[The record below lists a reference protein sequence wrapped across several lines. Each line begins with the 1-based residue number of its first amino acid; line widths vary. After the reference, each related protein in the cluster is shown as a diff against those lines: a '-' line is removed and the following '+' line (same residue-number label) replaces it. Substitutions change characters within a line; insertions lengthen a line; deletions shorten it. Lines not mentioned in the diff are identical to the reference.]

1 MINSVIPND
10 RSAGR
15 RILTVEMALWI
26 LIAVVA
32 LALRLSHL
40 DAAPLNP
47 VEAREAT
54 LAWRAATGQ
63 GMPEGTNYSP
73 LLLAMNTLLFTLCGT
88 SDVLARFWP
97 ALFGV
102 LLVVTPLLLRSRVGR
117 LGALASGLYLAI
129 SPTALVASRQVDGA
143 TVAAAGGMLLSGGLV
158 RFFDTDDAGQDNG
171 PRLWLT
177 LSVAGLALAVTSS
190 PIAYGFLLTLGLACL
205 ILAWTWS
212 DRQHIFRLMPHASR
226 LTLPFVLA
234 ILALSTGFGWNLA
247 GIGATGD
254 LFASWLARFGLTSN
268 PTASSLTLVVIYEPL
283 ALLLGLGGLIWA
295 VRRGYRFG
303 LLMGLWA
310 GLGFFLL
317 ALMPGRAPLDV
328 LWVILPLAVLTG
340 VAAKALLQN
349 LGKLGSVPLEPLPL
363 RGGWLNEGA
372 YALVVLLLWAHF
384 YLMLARYAAFGAPAD
399 MALALLS
406 LLLQV
411 LLGTSFALAID
422 IGAAWQ
428 GAAAGTCVALLAVT
442 LSTGWGAAHVRPS
455 DPREL
460 LTRQPTAI
468 GVRDLVQTLRDRSW
482 RETGIPTTL
491 PFTFESAPD
500 STLAW
505 YLRDFS
511 AARRVENLG
520 GLVGESASVL
530 VASGR
535 ELALPDAEY
544 VGQDFPLRHSGN
556 QHEIRC
562 TWEWPPRCNAVI
574 DWLLFRDT
582 PSPPPVEEWVTL
594 WLHHPA
600 ALTGSLDD

>member
-1 MINSVIPND
+1 
-10 RSAGR
+10 
-15 RILTVEMALWI
+15 MALWI

-32 LALRLSHL
+32 LALRFPHL

-47 VEAREAT
+47 AEAREAT
-54 LAWRAATGQ
+54 LAWRAVTGQ

-73 LLLAMNTLLFTLCGT
+73 LLLAMNALLFTLCET

-97 ALFGV
+97 ALFGG
-102 LLVVTPLLLRSRVGR
+102 LLALTPLLLRSHVGR

-129 SPTALVASRQVDGA
+129 SPTALVASRQLDGA
-143 TVAAAGGMLLSGGLV
+143 IMAAAGGMLLLGGLV
-158 RFFDTDDAGQDNG
+158 RFFDTDDAGQGSDQ
-171 PRLWLT
+171 RLWLT

-190 PIAYGFLLTLGLACL
+190 LVAYGFLLTLGLACL

-212 DRQHIFRLMPHASR
+212 DRQRISRLTPYASR

-234 ILALSTGFGWNLA
+234 ILALSTGIGWNLA

-254 LFASWLARFGLTSN
+254 LFASWLARFGLASN
-268 PTASSLTLVVIYEPL
+268 PTASPLTLVVIYEPL
-283 ALLLGLGGLIWA
+283 ALLLGLGGLVWA
-295 VRRGYRFG
+295 IRRGYRFG
-303 LLMGLWA
+303 ILVGLWA

-317 ALMPGRAPLDV
+317 VLMPGRAPLDV
-328 LWVILPLAVLTG
+328 LGIVLPLAMLAG
-340 VAAKALLQN
+340 VAVKALLQN
-349 LGKLGSVPLEPLPL
+349 LRKLSSVPLL
-363 RGGWLNEGA
+363 RGGWFNEGA

-399 MALALLS
+399 LALALLS
-406 LLLQV
+406 LLLQI

-482 RETGIPTTL
+482 RETGMPTTL
-491 PFTFESAPD
+491 KFAFEAAPD

-505 YLRDFS
+505 YLHDFS
-511 AARRVENLG
+511 AARRVESVG
-520 GLVGESASVL
+520 GLDAEQSTSVL
-530 VASGR
+530 VTLGR
-535 ELALPDAEY
+535 DLALPDAEY
-544 VGQDFPLRHSGN
+544 VGQEFPLRHGGN
-556 QHEIRC
+556 RHEIRC
-562 TWEWPPRCNAVI
+562 TWEWPPRCNAVV

-600 ALTGSLDD
+600 ALTGSSDD